1 MLFFYLKEILHG
13 LIGLTIVGFLIWLL
27 VKIHIYFSKNKYE
40 LHALLEDLS
49 TINYQTILT
58 RQVNDNK
65 YLYYDFDGKICY
77 VTVDFINGD
86 FQLQQY
92 KSPYYYAKNYNKL
105 AYLP

>member
-1 MLFFYLKEILHG
+1 MSELKKIITDTKYKSVKVHFVNP
-13 LIGLTIVGFLIWLL
+13 ISKLL
-27 VKIHIYFSKNKYE
+27 YFSKNKYE

-92 KSPYYYAKNYNKL
+92 KSPYYYGKKYNKL